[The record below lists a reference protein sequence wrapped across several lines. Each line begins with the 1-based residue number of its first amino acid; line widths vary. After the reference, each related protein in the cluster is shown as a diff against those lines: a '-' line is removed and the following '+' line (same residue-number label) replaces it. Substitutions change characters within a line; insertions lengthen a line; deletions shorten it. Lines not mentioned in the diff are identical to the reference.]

1 MDKDAKIKSGLLI
14 VMAGQLTYLITV
26 LNEIRSKLGNGNTGD
41 LGFSI
46 FILII
51 LFAALFWDKVKYTK
65 KCLLVGNIFLF
76 ILVPTLY
83 LRITTIINILLL
95 IFVKSE
101 KREKIDFNEIVN
113 KLTIENK
120 TTNKKRWILM
130 IIFLVIY
137 FGQNFIQAEWLEP
150 LSLTGLIIYAVGL
163 HLVLIIL
170 AIWAFFDEIKEGA
183 KKIAKNFRLTIRYIL
198 KLLVW
203 LLIALAIASSIS
215 VMITKKNQ
223 SMNQE
228 AIESLPLYITIPLA
242 VIWAPFVEEAAY
254 RGAFK
259 KVIKNKLLFVI
270 LSGGLFGLM
279 HAIGEATFAIT
290 LATAMPYVVIGMVFA
305 YSYAKTNN
313 LAVNI
318 LFHLL
323 YNSLAVLASMLK

>member
-26 LNEIRSKLGNGNTGD
+26 LNEIRSNLGNVNAGD

-46 FILII
+46 FILIT

-65 KCLLVGNIFLF
+65 KYLLVGNIFLF
-76 ILVPTLY
+76 ILVPTTY

-113 KLTIENK
+113 RLTIENK
-120 TTNKKRWILM
+120 TTNKKQWILM

-137 FGQNFIQAEWLEP
+137 FGQNFIQAKWLES

-163 HLVLIIL
+163 HVVLIAL
-170 AIWAFFDEIKEGA
+170 AIWAFFDEIKEGT

-223 SMNQE
+223 SMNQA

-242 VIWAPFVEEAAY
+242 VIWAPFVEESAY

-279 HAIGEATFAIT
+279 HAIGEATLAIT
-290 LATAMPYVVIGMVFA
+290 LATAIPYVVIGMVFA